1 LDPKAGTPGTR
12 PPPTTGSP
20 SITLADVARAAGVSR
35 STASLVLRDSSQV
48 ADATRARV
56 RAAVEQLGYV
66 YHRGAAHLRS
76 SRSGTIGLL
85 VCEIVNPF
93 YAELTVAVDRVLDQ
107 AGYVVFLANTAESVE
122 RQLRFI
128 RRMREQGVDGLI
140 LCPAAGTPAAL
151 LAQLRAWRM
160 PCVQALRH
168 LLAHDGDYV
177 GADYELGV
185 AQATEHLIR
194 LGHRRIAFVGGGL
207 AHSALLERRAGY
219 QAALRRHR
227 LQAGPFLRC
236 EQTRRAGVEA
246 VGALLD
252 GADPPTAVLC
262 YNDMVAFG
270 VMVGLQ
276 RRGLQAGRDLAVIGV
291 DDVPEA
297 ALAHP
302 ALTTVATLPL
312 PTGEEA
318 ARLLLRRIAD
328 PDGVPERIMLPTRLV
343 VRESCG
349 AMVPAGAAAPR
360 LAAAR
365 RHGRHSPAPNAAE
378 G

>member
-1 LDPKAGTPGTR
+1 
-12 PPPTTGSP
+12 
-20 SITLADVARAAGVSR
+20 VSR

-270 VMVGLQ
+270 VMV
-276 RRGLQAGRDLAVIGV
+276 

-378 G
+378 GW